1 MLVSVKFE
9 CRRKNFLVITAMAV
23 ITGTVMA
30 RQYWDIFLKTNDEK
44 EHEFIFF
51 KKSEVKYK

>member
-9 CRRKNFLVITAMAV
+9 CRRNVLVITAMAV

-44 EHEFIFF
+44 EHEFIIF
-51 KKSEVKYK
+51 KISELKYK